1 MAHFIHTKKT
11 ETIIKENEIDD
22 NVVQLI
28 YTTVTS
34 SIKKN
39 FR

>member
-1 MAHFIHTKKT
+1 MTHFIHTKKT
-11 ETIIKENEIDD
+11 ETIINENEIDD

-34 SIKKN
+34 SIKKKL
-39 FR
+39 